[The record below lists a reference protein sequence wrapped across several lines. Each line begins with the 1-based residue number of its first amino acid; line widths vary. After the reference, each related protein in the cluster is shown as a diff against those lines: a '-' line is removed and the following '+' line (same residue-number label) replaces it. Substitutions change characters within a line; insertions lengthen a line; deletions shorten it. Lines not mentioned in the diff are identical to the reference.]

1 MGRHHTVQFNF
12 QPTEAKT
19 SSLLKAKEPKSNT
32 PGLIQKCACE
42 FIGTFFLCSTVAL
55 SVGVGADMAALG
67 IGLSLGCMVFA
78 LGHISGAN
86 FNPAVSLAIF
96 LRGKLPMVT
105 ALAYVIAQMAGGF
118 LAAFIQKLVIED
130 WCKDADD
137 VIILDR
143 SCISGYPSPDANV
156 SWLAAFYIE
165 LLFTLALALVVL
177 NTATSK
183 GTGSNSFYG
192 LAIGLTV
199 TFGAIA
205 GGSISG
211 GAYNPAV
218 GLALPLIHGV
228 TEDAGLYFLGP
239 LVGGAL
245 AALIFQ
251 MTTSEA
257 DFTEEA
263 ETRING
269 VVLDPL
275 FARLLQEMDAQ
286 RAQLG
291 RLVQMRLI
299 QINYQ
304 YLYEKAKL

>member
-1 MGRHHTVQFNF
+1 
-12 QPTEAKT
+12 
-19 SSLLKAKEPKSNT
+19 
-32 PGLIQKCACE
+32 
-42 FIGTFFLCSTVAL
+42 
-55 SVGVGADMAALG
+55 
-67 IGLSLGCMVFA
+67 MVFA

-96 LRGKLPMVT
+96 LRGKLPWVT
-105 ALAYVIAQMAGGF
+105 ALAYVVSQMVGGF

-130 WCKDADD
+130 WCKDAND

-156 SWLAAFYIE
+156 SWLTAFYIE

-245 AALIFQ
+245 AALIFR

-257 DFTEEA
+257 DFTEED
-263 ETRING
+263 ETIING

-275 FARLLQEMDAQ
+275 FAKLLEKMDAQ
-286 RAQLG
+286 QVQLERAD
-291 RLVQMRLI
+291 
-299 QINYQ
+299 
-304 YLYEKAKL
+304 AKISPIDTTIKL

>member
-1 MGRHHTVQFNF
+1 MSKHHTVRFNF
-12 QPTEAKT
+12 QPTEAET
-19 SSLLKAKEPKSNT
+19 SPLLKAAKEPKSNT
-32 PGLIQKCACE
+32 LGLIPKCACE

-55 SVGVGADMAALG
+55 SVGVGAELAALG

-96 LRGKLPMVT
+96 LRGKLPLVT
-105 ALAYVIAQMAGGF
+105 ALAYVISQMAGGL

-137 VIILDR
+137 FVILSR

-156 SWLAAFYIE
+156 SWLTAFYVE
-165 LLFTLALALVVL
+165 VLFTLALALVVL

-183 GTGSNSFYG
+183 GTENNSFYG

-218 GLALPLIHGV
+218 GLALPLIHEV
-228 TEDAGLYFLGP
+228 TEDAPLYFLGP

-245 AALIFQ
+245 AALIFR

-269 VVLDPL
+269 VVLEPL
-275 FARLLQEMDAQ
+275 FVELMQQIDAHRDQLQRLD
-286 RAQLG
+286 
-291 RLVQMRLI
+291 V
-299 QINYQ
+299 
-304 YLYEKAKL
+304 KLFPPITSNDKTIKL

>member
-1 MGRHHTVQFNF
+1 MNKHHTVRFNF
-12 QPTEAKT
+12 QPTEGPDETK
-19 SSLLKAKEPKSNT
+19 SLLKAKKEPESMFDS
-32 PGLIQKCACE
+32 GLIQKCACE

-96 LRGKLPMVT
+96 LRGKLTWVT
-105 ALAYVIAQMAGGF
+105 ALAYVISQMAGG
-118 LAAFIQKLVIED
+118 LVAAYIQKLVIED
-130 WCKDADD
+130 WCKDAND

-156 SWLAAFYIE
+156 SWLTAFYVE
-165 LLFTLALALVVL
+165 VLFTLALALVVL

-205 GGSISG
+205 GGAISG

-218 GLALPLIHGV
+218 GLALPLVHEV

-245 AALIFQ
+245 AAGIFR

-257 DFTEEA
+257 DFTEEG

-275 FARLLQEMDAQ
+275 FMKLMQQMDAHHKGKPEI
-286 RAQLG
+286 LDSEK
-291 RLVQMRLI
+291 
-299 QINYQ
+299 IN
-304 YLYEKAKL
+304 L